1 MEQAEII
8 LLPGR
13 SCLVAQPLAGEA
25 VDVADIAVGGLVDGR
40 IGRVDDAVAE
50 GDGDRIA
57 VKLVDGLQALLEVAR
72 DGLGGGAVLRA
83 CLAAQDGESRVP
95 EARDDG
101 ILSRMCAQDVRLLAD
116 ERAQEGRAIRL
127 LDLLVEAA
135 LSRRIS
141 A

>member
-13 SCLVAQPLAGEA
+13 SCLVAQPLDGEA
-25 VDVADIAVGGLVDGR
+25 VDVADIAVGGLVDRR

-57 VKLVDGLQALLEVAR
+57 VNLLDGLQALLEVAR
-72 DGLGGGAVLRA
+72 DGLGGGAVLGARCRMAKVVCRRREMTASFPA
-83 CLAAQDGESRVP
+83 C
-95 EARDDG
+95 AR
-101 ILSRMCAQDVRLLAD
+101 RMSASWRMSA
-116 ERAQEGRAIRL
+116 RKKEGPYVFWICSSKQ
-127 LDLLVEAA
+127 